1 MISNEDL
8 YEENEQEEEDIY
20 EPTEKEMQEYLEDKA
35 ERYWRN
41 KW

>member
-8 YEENEQEEEDIY
+8 YDEDEQEQDDIY
-20 EPTEKEMQEYLEDKA
+20 EPTEKEMQDYLEDKA
-35 ERYWRN
+35 DRYWRN